1 MKKNSWIIFL
11 LLLCLMG
18 CTLQSN
24 KQNENQ
30 EDVVEKDTAYMIE
43 PFLRDG
49 ITYICKDEIMK
60 PYLVD
65 YNYSP
70 PQKYEIDQITAKKQ
84 GNKIIVGTDCYITH
98 KILSGTY
105 WSIEKMGDS
114 YSFPKTKLAILKTD
128 KGEVRIAEVDG
139 VLEDFCVLEVKYDN
153 YEASTGIGA
162 IYCELPKKK
171 HTPIKNMK
179 NDTLISANIFW
190 FNDSVYFN
198 FDTQKYDT
206 IR

>member
-1 MKKNSWIIFL
+1 MKKNSYFIL
-11 LLLCLMG
+11 LLSVCMIG
-18 CTLQSN
+18 CSVQTIQN
-24 KQNENQ
+24 KELENI
-30 EDVVEKDTAYMIE
+30 VKRDTAYVIE
-43 PFLRDG
+43 PFLGDG

>member
-1 MKKNSWIIFL
+1 
-11 LLLCLMG
+11 MG

>member
-1 MKKNSWIIFL
+1 MKKNSYFIL
-11 LLLCLMG
+11 LLSVCMIG
-18 CTLQSN
+18 CSVQT
-24 KQNENQ
+24 KQNKELENI
-30 EDVVEKDTAYMIE
+30 VKRDTAYVIE
-43 PFLRDG
+43 PFLTDG

-60 PYLVD
+60 PCLVD

>member
-1 MKKNSWIIFL
+1 MKKNNFFIL
-11 LLLCLMG
+11 LLSVCMIG
-18 CTLQSN
+18 CSVQT
-24 KQNENQ
+24 KQNKEQENI
-30 EDVVEKDTAYMIE
+30 VKRDTAYVIE
-43 PFLRDG
+43 PFWRDG

-98 KILSGTY
+98 KILSGRY

-114 YSFPKTKLAILKTD
+114 YSLPKTKLAILKTD

-139 VLEDFCVLEVKYDN
+139 VLEDFCVLEIKYDN
-153 YEASTGIGA
+153 YKASTG
-162 IYCELPKKK
+162 YPSNYYKLPQE
-171 HTPIKNMK
+171 MF
-179 NDTLISANIFW
+179 A
-190 FNDSVYFN
+190 
-198 FDTQKYDT
+198 
-206 IR
+206 R

>member
-1 MKKNSWIIFL
+1 MKKNNYFIL
-11 LLLCLMG
+11 LLSVCMIG
-18 CTLQSN
+18 CSVQT
-24 KQNENQ
+24 KQNKEQENI
-30 EDVVEKDTAYMIE
+30 VKRDTAYVIE

-105 WSIEKMGDS
+105 WNIEKMGDS

-139 VLEDFCVLEVKYDN
+139 VLEDFKSNMIIIRQVQDIHLIIINFHKKYLLN
-153 YEASTGIGA
+153 NE
-162 IYCELPKKK
+162 K
-171 HTPIKNMK
+171 
-179 NDTLISANIFW
+179 
-190 FNDSVYFN
+190 
-198 FDTQKYDT
+198 
-206 IR
+206 

>member
-1 MKKNSWIIFL
+1 MKKNSYFIL
-11 LLLCLMG
+11 LLSVCMIG
-18 CTLQSN
+18 CSVQT
-24 KQNENQ
+24 KQNKELENI
-30 EDVVEKDTAYMIE
+30 VKRDTAYVIE
-43 PFLRDG
+43 PFLGDG

-179 NDTLISANIFW
+179 MIL
-190 FNDSVYFN
+190 
-198 FDTQKYDT
+198 
-206 IR
+206 

>member
-1 MKKNSWIIFL
+1 MSDYE
-11 LLLCLMG
+11 CLIR
-18 CTLQSN
+18 LRYYSQN
-24 KQNENQ
+24 KELENI
-30 EDVVEKDTAYMIE
+30 VKRDTAYVIE